1 MPGPEGKPFKLKPK
15 KRAHIYGIAL
25 GDRQTRVFSHLHH
38 SGESHYRQPG
48 ASPVAGHSGGGGGA
62 AMERYVGRV
71 AVVTGVSSGIGEGL
85 VRALVAAGVRVAG
98 CARNADKLQVR
109 QNMARCVNSIR
120 VWYSRFIRH
129 RRRMFRVSPRLD

>member
-1 MPGPEGKPFKLKPK
+1 
-15 KRAHIYGIAL
+15 
-25 GDRQTRVFSHLHH
+25 
-38 SGESHYRQPG
+38 
-48 ASPVAGHSGGGGGA
+48 
-62 AMERYVGRV
+62 MERYVGRV

-85 VRALVAAGVRVAG
+85 VRALVSAGVRVAG